1 MKTTIAALI
10 ATTALIATLSH
21 GMQENA
27 GAARAQ
33 ADNPGD
39 FILISGDFECRISQG
54 AVREKIARL
63 DLDPT
68 CAGSASPAAQVAMI
82 EQNDDGT
89 IDLLG
94 RDGTAVVRFAAAE
107 GDTHISYEQ
116 QSPLI
121 RLVAVD

>member
-10 ATTALIATLSH
+10 ATTALIATLSN
-21 GMQENA
+21 GWQENA
-27 GAARAQ
+27 GAAHAE
-33 ADNPGD
+33 AGKPGD
-39 FILISGDFECRISQG
+39 FILISGDVECRISQG

-68 CAGSASPAAQVAMI
+68 CTGPNSPAAQAEMI

-89 IDLLG
+89 IDLLAQ
-94 RDGTAVVRFAAAE
+94 DGKAVVRFAAAE
-107 GDTHISYEQ
+107 GDTHVSYEP

>member
-10 ATTALIATLSH
+10 ATTALIATLSD
-21 GMQENA
+21 GWQENS
-27 GAARAQ
+27 GAAHAQ
-33 ADNPGD
+33 AGKPGD
-39 FILISGDFECRISQG
+39 FILISGDIECRISQG

-68 CAGSASPAAQVAMI
+68 CTGSGSPAAQAEMI

-89 IDLLG
+89 IDLLAQ
-94 RDGTAVVRFAAAE
+94 DGKAVVRFAAAE
-107 GDTHISYEQ
+107 GDTHISYEP

>member
-1 MKTTIAALI
+1 MKTTIAAII
-10 ATTALIATLSH
+10 ATTALVAVLSH
-21 GMQENA
+21 GMEENI
-27 GAARAQ
+27 GAAHAQ
-33 ADNPGD
+33 AGNPGD
-39 FILISGDFECRISQG
+39 FILISGDTECRISQG

-63 DLDPT
+63 DLDPACT
-68 CAGSASPAAQVAMI
+68 GSASPAAKAAMI

-107 GDTHISYEQ
+107 GDTHVSYEP